1 MGDIKKK
8 WTSIKEKEILFVFVR
23 EKFLSDRVTKK
34 AAISRAN
41 PVFMHR
47 CEGLVAQW
55 PWPVDQ
61 YQERYLLKRS
71 RVAAFHLMCSHKQ
84 VLVRRSVSARLRRSS
99 APHLSGPAVFKPMRS
114 LSALSKRA
122 VVFLD
127 GPDAPWWLEA
137 LNRVACCGPKD
148 CVRVVSTCQ

>member
-99 APHLSGPAVFKPMRS
+99 APHLSGPRGIQAN
-114 LSALSKRA
+114 ALFICFVKESCCFFRWSRCA
-122 VVFLD
+122 VVVGGFEQSSLLW
-127 GPDAPWWLEA
+127 P
-137 LNRVACCGPKD
+137 
-148 CVRVVSTCQ
+148 